1 MKATFRGGVHPAHG
15 SKRPTQ
21 ALAVRDFVSDT
32 VQIVMNM
39 NIGAPSTPCVKKGDH
54 VKVGQVIG
62 EPNGFM
68 SIPVHPSVSG
78 EVLWV

>member
-1 MKATFRGGVHPAHG
+1 MHG
-15 SKRPTQ
+15 SKQQTQ

-39 NIGAPSTPCVKKGDH
+39 NIGAPAVPCVKKGDH

-62 EPNGFM
+62 EAGGFM
-68 SIPVHPSVSG
+68 SITVHASVSG
-78 EVLWV
+78 DVRSVEPIPY